1 MNLTELRVA
10 RIRRGVKA
18 QELADAI
25 DRTVDS
31 YIKRENGNVRVTLS
45 DAFTITQVLQ
55 LSLEE
60 FVVIFFDGDLPFSKD
75 SEENY
80 NFRQF
85 PFPLKK
91 ARERIGYSEEEVAVK
106 LGIPVSGYKDREK
119 GRVPVT
125 LVECAQLS
133 KLFELSF
140 DEFNDIFFRSALPF
154 RKEDSL
160 PYNHIIPQKVGEI
173 NVKTSNSSRV

>member
-45 DAFTITQVLQ
+45 DALIITQVLS

-60 FVVIFFDGDLPFSKD
+60 FIAIFFDGDLPFSKD
-75 SEENY
+75 GDENY
-80 NFRQF
+80 NF
-85 PFPLKK
+85 P
-91 ARERIGYSEEEVAVK
+91 
-106 LGIPVSGYKDREK
+106 SGS
-119 GRVPVT
+119 VP
-125 LVECAQLS
+125 
-133 KLFELSF
+133 
-140 DEFNDIFFRSALPF
+140 
-154 RKEDSL
+154 
-160 PYNHIIPQKVGEI
+160 PQKGAGE
-173 NVKTSNSSRV
+173 NVQGTARKKLL

>member
-45 DAFTITQVLQ
+45 DALIITQVLS

-60 FVVIFFDGDLPFSKD
+60 FIVIFFDGDLPFSKD
-75 SEENY
+75 GDENY
-80 NFRQF
+80 NISQA

-91 ARERIGYSEEEVAVK
+91 ARERAGYSEEEVATK
-106 LGIPVSGYKDREK
+106 LGIPVSGYKYREK

-125 LVECAQLS
+125 LVECAQLT

-173 NVKTSNSSRV
+173 NAEASHSCRV

>member
-60 FVVIFFDGDLPFSKD
+60 FVVIFFDGVLPFSKD
-75 SEENY
+75 NNEHY
-80 NFRQF
+80 N
-85 PFPLKK
+85 L
-91 ARERIGYSEEEVAVK
+91 
-106 LGIPVSGYKDREK
+106 L
-119 GRVPVT
+119 
-125 LVECAQLS
+125 
-133 KLFELSF
+133 
-140 DEFNDIFFRSALPF
+140 
-154 RKEDSL
+154 
-160 PYNHIIPQKVGEI
+160 
-173 NVKTSNSSRV
+173 

>member
-75 SEENY
+75 NNENY

-91 ARERIGYSEEEVAVK
+91 AREK
-106 LGIPVSGYKDREK
+106 L
-119 GRVPVT
+119 
-125 LVECAQLS
+125 L
-133 KLFELSF
+133 
-140 DEFNDIFFRSALPF
+140 
-154 RKEDSL
+154 
-160 PYNHIIPQKVGEI
+160 
-173 NVKTSNSSRV
+173 

>member
-60 FVVIFFDGDLPFSKD
+60 FVVIFLTETYLFQKITMKIIIS
-75 SEENY
+75 
-80 NFRQF
+80 
-85 PFPLKK
+85 
-91 ARERIGYSEEEVAVK
+91 
-106 LGIPVSGYKDREK
+106 VS
-119 GRVPVT
+119 
-125 LVECAQLS
+125 
-133 KLFELSF
+133 
-140 DEFNDIFFRSALPF
+140 FRSPSKKRGRESGTA
-154 RKEDSL
+154 RKKL
-160 PYNHIIPQKVGEI
+160 L
-173 NVKTSNSSRV
+173 